1 MHTWRSTSYGPQ
13 ELPTIICGGH
23 KGFVSELASQGTHSQ
38 ALAHN
43 YGHDSIRPGTLPVA
57 LEAWDVQLGGL
68 GHHPVR
74 KTPCRAAIEQ
84 PFVCASPV
92 RTRAIALQRSC
103 CDRRLCRRHVPQT
116 LSVDNLD
123 WLRAEMRHHNF
134 ENIAFGTP
142 QDMAEYIGKPSLMC
156 SARLVVQ
163 RTPLGMSPTPCPPTQ
178 TQSWWIETAHS
189 VGSTPVRSDS
199 VWFQD
204 HDCGPMRT
212 WAILLRMPSQYFGR
226 AIRGMRRGKVGW
238 RFAEGGV
245 AMFGVHRE
253 FMAPSSL
260 HIFMVLNVFALV

>member
-1 MHTWRSTSYGPQ
+1 MYAYMALDQLRASRVANNHLRRTRVSFPSLRVKAHT
-13 ELPTIICGGH
+13 H
-23 KGFVSELASQGTHSQ
+23 THSQ

-43 YGHDSIRPGTLPVA
+43 HGHDSIRPGTLPAA

-74 KTPCRAAIEQ
+74 KTSSRAAIEQ

-123 WLRAEMRHHNF
+123 WWRAEMRHHNF
-134 ENIAFGTP
+134 ENVAFGTP

-163 RTPLGMSPTPCPPTQ
+163 RTPLGMSPTPCPP
-178 TQSWWIETAHS
+178 S
-189 VGSTPVRSDS
+189 P
-199 VWFQD
+199 
-204 HDCGPMRT
+204 P
-212 WAILLRMPSQYFGR
+212 PPPKPR
-226 AIRGMRRGKVGW
+226 A
-238 RFAEGGV
+238 GG
-245 AMFGVHRE
+245 
-253 FMAPSSL
+253 
-260 HIFMVLNVFALV
+260 